1 VAKSLFVTSGTQSP
15 TTAGQTHYLSLV
27 SGGAIIYNSTE
38 AQVQVPYRTAGT
50 FSNLFV
56 RISSNSTN
64 NSSTITTR
72 KNTSTNGNL
81 TVSPGAATTGVF
93 EDTTNTDSVTAG
105 DTWTYQ
111 LVTTG
116 TGTFTLTVISVLF
129 EPTTSSDTVTRI
141 AAAGSGNFSAASG
154 NRYNA
159 LGGSISAGS
168 ATEAN
173 SQVRIK
179 KTLTAKHLSVTIGSN
194 SRTTSTTVRTRKNTA
209 NGAMSISYAGGVTGV
224 VEEASPGTNSDSLV
238 NNDLYNTQVATGTGT
253 QAHNICVIALDLIS
267 SSDANIGIGSSGIT
281 TGVTYNANTTTYP
294 SISGQLS
301 TSYTTESL
309 AQVDVRADLTFSDLV
324 VLCASNTVT
333 AASTLVLRKNGVS
346 SALTVS
352 ITASTSG
359 VFEDT
364 SNTVTTSAA
373 NDDLVNLQFV
383 TGETGTSIILR
394 NISVYTT
401 TASTGPQTF
410 EGTINESAVSVSE
423 ALARTAIYQKPISD
437 TSISVSESVA
447 TQEVYTKPISEPSV
461 SVSESLDDRETYLKP
476 IDESS
481 ISASDSIEGTKIP
494 AEEEGQLYSV
504 HLVEFPEEA
513 TDSLYAAEPIEEV
526 EQVSTTKTH
535 KYNVIGKVVQ
545 TRTHKYNV
553 IQQITRTRTHKFN
566 IIQQIIQTRTHVFS
580 VLQQIIKTRT
590 HKYNVIEKITRTR
603 THVFSVLQQ
612 VIRTRTH
619 KFNILQ
625 QIVQTRTHK
634 YNVIAKVV
642 ATKTHIFSVITR
654 VTQTKTHKYNIL
666 QQVIRTRTHK
676 FDVAS
681 SIIEVTTTKTHKF
694 NVTSPFEQ
702 VTTTK
707 THKYNVIG
715 KVIKT
720 KTHVFSVIQR
730 VTTTKTHKFSVLQ
743 RVLTTKTH
751 VFSVIA
757 RVLTSKTHIYNVIK
771 QIVRTRTH
779 KYNVIGRITQT
790 KTHKFNIITKITRTR
805 THKFNITIAVSPART
820 RTHKFS
826 VLQLVTRARTH
837 KYNIIGRI
845 VRTRTHKYNMGGKVL
860 LTKTHRFTVGFGGQL
875 QELGG
880 STNAF
885 VRFQDRVKIIDII
898 ANIENRVFANVEII
912 TSRPPPHKAIAVVGI
927 FEYHSRLLTAG
938 VHKPR
943 HRIASRL
950 IVPQVI
956 DTIENQAVAPYI
968 GIEVLPLT
976 KDSLIQTKSHILLHQ
991 KYAKIQIASHTQIK
1005 EDIKSKIKI
1014 ASATMLQQTQET
1026 VIGSE
1031 AQLEILPFT
1040 RPVLAPE
1047 IMSKQKV
1054 KVLKTL
1060 INLLS
1065 SDHLFG

>member
-38 AQVQVPYRTAGT
+38 AQVQIPYRTAGT

-56 RISSNSTN
+56 RISANSTN
-64 NSSTITTR
+64 NSSTIRTR
-72 KNTSTNGNL
+72 KNTTTNGTL
-81 TVSPGAATTGVF
+81 VVSPGAGTTGVF

-116 TGTFTLTVISVLF
+116 TGTFTLTIISVLF

-141 AAAGSGNFSAASG
+141 AAAGLGNFSAASAS
-154 NRYNA
+154 RYNA

-194 SRTTSTTVRTRKNTA
+194 SRTQSTTVRTRKNTA
-209 NGAMSISYAGGVTGV
+209 NGAMSISYNGGVTGV

-238 NNDLYNTQVATGTGT
+238 NNDLYNTQVATGSGT
-253 QAHNICVIALDLIS
+253 EAHNICAIALDLIS
-267 SSDANIGIGSSGIT
+267 SSDANVGIGSSGIT

-309 AQVDVRADLTFSDLV
+309 AQVDVRADFTFSNLV
-324 VLCASNTVT
+324 LLCASNTVT
-333 AASTLVLRKNGVS
+333 AASTLVLRKNGAS

-359 VFEDT
+359 VFEDNT
-364 SNTVTTSAA
+364 NTVTTSAA

-383 TGETGTSIILR
+383 TGATGTSIILR

-401 TASTGPQTF
+401 LPQTF

-423 ALARTAIYQKPISD
+423 SLARTAIYQKPISD
-437 TSISVSESVA
+437 TSISVSDSIAKAA
-447 TQEVYTKPISEPSV
+447 TYSKPIN
-461 SVSESLDDRETYLKP
+461 
-476 IDESS
+476 ESS

-504 HLVEFPEEA
+504 HLVEFPEEV

-535 KYNVIGKVVQ
+535 KYNIIGKIVR

-566 IIQQIIQTRTHVFS
+566 IIQQIVQTRTHVFN

-590 HKYNVIEKITRTR
+590 HKYNVIGKITRTR
-603 THVFSVLQQ
+603 THVFNVLQQ
-612 VIRTRTH
+612 VLRTRTH
-619 KFNILQ
+619 KYNILQ

-681 SIIEVTTTKTHKF
+681 SIIEVTTTKTHKY

-715 KVIKT
+715 KVTKT

-730 VTTTKTHKFSVLQ
+730 VATTKTHKYNVLQ

-757 RVLTSKTHIYNVIK
+757 RILTSKTHIYTVIK

-779 KYNVIGRITQT
+779 KYNVIGKIVAT

-805 THKFNITIAVSPART
+805 THKFNITIAVSPVRT

-826 VLQLVTRARTH
+826 VLQLVTRTRTH
-837 KYNIIGRI
+837 KYNIIGKI
-845 VRTRTHKYNMGGKVL
+845 VRNRTHKYNMGGRIL
-860 LTKTHRFTVGFGGQL
+860 LTKTHRFTVGFGGLL

-880 STNAF
+880 STNAY
-885 VRFQDRVKIIDII
+885 VRFRDRVQIIDII
-898 ANIENRVFANVEII
+898 ADIQNKVFANVEII

-956 DTIENQAVAPYI
+956 DTIDNLAVAPYI
-968 GIEVLPLT
+968 GMEVLQPT
-976 KDSLIQTKSHILLHQ
+976 QDSILQTKSYISIYQ
-991 KYAKIQIASHTQIK
+991 KSPRIHLASLTQIK
-1005 EDIKSKIKI
+1005 QDIKSKINI

-1026 VIGSE
+1026 VVGSN
-1031 AQLEILPFT
+1031 AQLEILPFHK
-1040 RPVLAPE
+1040 PVITQE
-1047 IMSKQKV
+1047 IMSKQKA
-1054 KVLKTL
+1054 KILKTL

-1065 SDHLFG
+1065 SDHLFE